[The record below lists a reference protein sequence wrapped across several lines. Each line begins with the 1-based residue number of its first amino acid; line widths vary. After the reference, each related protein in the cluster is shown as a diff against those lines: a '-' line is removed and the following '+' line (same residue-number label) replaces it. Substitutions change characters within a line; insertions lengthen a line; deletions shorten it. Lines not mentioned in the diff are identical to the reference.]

1 MRRQLGTFTYPISC
15 LYVFSDRY
23 VLMGNHRDAW
33 MNGAT
38 DAVSGTTT
46 MMETSRV
53 FAELM
58 KTGIITYCP
67 KHICFS

>member
-1 MRRQLGTFTYPISC
+1 
-15 LYVFSDRY
+15 
-23 VLMGNHRDAW
+23 MGNHRDAW

-58 KTGIITYCP
+58 KTGIIIYCP
-67 KHICFS
+67 KHLCFS